1 MVTDALVRDSTD
13 LARKHPCRSFPMF
26 RLWFQHQA
34 VALDQPSGDSVRS
47 GTQPSRPFLA
57 RHHIQPLSESSPMT
71 SSSSPSRVGSS
82 VVSYAALTTAVEPAR
97 SRCRSGTQP
106 EPRPVITNTNAG
118 HSSSCCRT
126 STRSPTSSQIGG
138 RSGISCAHRATARL
152 TQHRMPSA
160 GRRIPK
166 PSSRKRRLGSR
177 AARVLLL
184 PLPAPRR
191 LLSRAGARY
200 GSHCCCGRKRGV
212 RLTSGQTAPF
222 IRTRRSRDNRCQAM
236 SGMPP
241 AGAAAW
247 VACLPSVGS
256 SGSRSRCFRRPR
268 AASFARSPCAGQ
280 RQVRIDS
287 LEVIDSSLPR
297 RQLRFVLAWA
307 ELHQAELHEN
317 WRRARAGETLQP
329 IEPLR

>member
-1 MVTDALVRDSTD
+1 MQRSRLALILR
-13 LARKHPCRSFPMF
+13 F
-26 RLWFQHQA
+26 RLRLLATLTSVDRECRNARRGA
-34 VALDQPSGDSVRS
+34 V
-47 GTQPSRPFLA
+47 
-57 RHHIQPLSESSPMT
+57 
-71 SSSSPSRVGSS
+71 SPS
-82 VVSYAALTTAVEPAR
+82 AAWAIASR
-97 SRCRSGTQP
+97 HKQRGGANGRRCR
-106 EPRPVITNTNAG
+106 V
-118 HSSSCCRT
+118 
-126 STRSPTSSQIGG
+126 
-138 RSGISCAHRATARL
+138 
-152 TQHRMPSA
+152 
-160 GRRIPK
+160 
-166 PSSRKRRLGSR
+166 
-177 AARVLLL
+177 
-184 PLPAPRR
+184 
-191 LLSRAGARY
+191 
-200 GSHCCCGRKRGV
+200 GRKRGV